1 MSTYKRIK
9 HLVKTTAE
17 IAADAF
23 AGRAGW
29 NSTLSRWIAYY
40 DSTHYGVC
48 ARNDVLETFSGGIV
62 DPTLTAA
69 LPIATNAS
77 KRHVTLS
84 AEAFRALIDAA
95 QTAHTHTVANLSNL
109 GANWPELLTSANPTT
124 LAGYGITDA
133 QPFDSDL
140 TAIAALTTQAFGRSL
155 LTQADAA
162 AARATI
168 GTLAASEKGSAN
180 GIAPLG
186 SDSKIASTYL
196 PSYVDDVIEVANY
209 AALPGTG
216 EAGKIYVTLDT
227 NLTYRWSGSA
237 YVKISASL
245 ALGETSSTAYRGD
258 RGKTAYDH
266 SQITAAN
273 PHSTTAAQV
282 GAVAKSGDTM
292 TGPLVAPSLTASN
305 ITEGQIVLGGASGV
319 LKSESGLRYANSFLT
334 VGDATGSA
342 LVFVDGAPSGNS
354 GMFLQ
359 AGGITRWSHLRVAT
373 SQSWILRA
381 HDALGATIDSPISIT
396 NAAGGGIILGGST
409 ARPVRLT
416 GILLDAGGVQRM
428 SAAGRIDAS
437 SLYNS
442 AWGGSGIRPLLTDN
456 AGMGY
461 ATDAATF
468 RGAIGAASTNRLGSE
483 AATSIYISGS
493 DGYFYDGFTPFASFG
508 GNKFGVDALYDF
520 YRNATWIS
528 KNEGG
533 YADSGRFYCRNGLWV
548 GLSGIELQVV
558 GGRKT
563 GWSAATGTASRSTF
577 ATSSVTLPQL
587 AERVKALLDDL
598 ISHGLIGA

>member
-1 MSTYKRIK
+1 MTAITENSTVQIRIPVAPKSSFDALKERGVVGWDETSETATVCPDTGADYKRLVIYPSDLPNAGSLSGSETFTVVQGGAQRSVALSAIGGGSGSSTELAGLADV
-9 HLVKTTAE
+9 HLDTVM
-17 IAADAF
+17 D
-23 AGRAGW
+23 GHQ
-29 NSTLSRWIAYY
+29 LVY
-40 DSTHYGVC
+40 DSDTSKWVNGAVPL
-48 ARNDVLETFSGGIV
+48 VL
-62 DPTLTAA
+62 
-69 LPIATNAS
+69 
-77 KRHVTLS
+77 
-84 AEAFRALIDAA
+84 
-95 QTAHTHTVANLSNL
+95 
-109 GANWPELLTSANPTT
+109 
-124 LAGYGITDA
+124 
-133 QPFDSDL
+133 
-140 TAIAALTTQAFGRSL
+140 
-155 LTQADAA
+155 
-162 AARATI
+162 
-168 GTLAASEKGSAN
+168 
-180 GIAPLG
+180 
-186 SDSKIASTYL
+186 
-196 PSYVDDVIEVANY
+196 
-209 AALPGTG
+209 G
-216 EAGKIYVTLDT
+216 EASD
-227 NLTYRWSGSA
+227 
-237 YVKISASL
+237 
-245 ALGETSSTAYRGD
+245 TAYRGD
-258 RGKTAYDH
+258 RGAAAYDH
-266 SQITAAN
+266 SHASGN

-373 SQSWILRA
+373 SQLWTLRA

-396 NAAGGGIILGGST
+396 NAAGGEIILGGST

-416 GILLDAGGVQRM
+416 GILRDAGGVQRM
-428 SAAGRIDAS
+428 SEAGRIDAS